1 MVKYG
6 YLLLKEARPRQS
18 LKNISLFVGL
28 VFSGWLFIPEKF
40 WTVVAAWVIFS
51 IMTSSVYIF
60 NDIVDVEADR
70 KHPFKK
76 FRPIAAGNLPI
87 PLALFVSLSGVLIS
101 LVLGGMLSYFLFF
114 TMILYLLLQVIYTNY
129 LKTQPIIDV
138 MAIALGFIL
147 RVYGGAFIIG
157 AHINVWLLLC
167 IISFALFLA
176 IGKRRSEL
184 TLLQGKMETR
194 KVLGR
199 YPEKLLDLYTV
210 MFANTT
216 WLTYALFTFMFPT
229 FEFKGRLL
237 TWLSYLPNTFRSEK
251 WLMVT
256 IPIVIYGVMRYLQL
270 IYEKN
275 EGESPEKILTSD
287 KPMMVTVSLWGL
299 LVVGI
304 LYGLN

>member
-1 MVKYG
+1 M
-6 YLLLKEARPRQS
+6 
-18 LKNISLFVGL
+18 GL

-216 WLTYALFTFMFPT
+216 WLTYALFTFMFPA

>member
-1 MVKYG
+1 M
-6 YLLLKEARPRQS
+6 
-18 LKNISLFVGL
+18 GL

-76 FRPIAAGNLPI
+76 FRPIATGNLPI

-157 AHINVWLLLC
+157 AHINVWSLLC

-184 TLLQGKMETR
+184 TFFAGKNGNQKSTGQIPG
-194 KVLGR
+194 KIAGFIHGNVCQH
-199 YPEKLLDLYTV
+199 DLV
-210 MFANTT
+210 NLRFI
-216 WLTYALFTFMFPT
+216 
-229 FEFKGRLL
+229 
-237 TWLSYLPNTFRSEK
+237 YL
-251 WLMVT
+251 
-256 IPIVIYGVMRYLQL
+256 Y
-270 IYEKN
+270 
-275 EGESPEKILTSD
+275 
-287 KPMMVTVSLWGL
+287 VS
-299 LVVGI
+299 GI
-304 LYGLN
+304 

>member
-1 MVKYG
+1 
-6 YLLLKEARPRQS
+6 
-18 LKNISLFVGL
+18 
-28 VFSGWLFIPEKF
+28 
-40 WTVVAAWVIFS
+40 
-51 IMTSSVYIF
+51 MTSSVYIF

-76 FRPIAAGNLPI
+76 ISADCSRQFTN

-167 IISFALFLA
+167 IISFVSFLGNRQKA
-176 IGKRRSEL
+176 ERANFAAGKNGN
-184 TLLQGKMETR
+184 Q

-229 FEFKGRLL
+229 FEFK
-237 TWLSYLPNTFRSEK
+237 
-251 WLMVT
+251 
-256 IPIVIYGVMRYLQL
+256 
-270 IYEKN
+270 
-275 EGESPEKILTSD
+275 EGS
-287 KPMMVTVSLWGL
+287 
-299 LVVGI
+299 
-304 LYGLN
+304 